1 MSSINE
7 TLSLVRASTNE
18 RGVRMGNLM
27 FSKPV
32 HVTAE
37 PIAQL
42 YAKEY
47 EDPRDAAC
55 LKALKLNKAFD
66 QVVKYAI
73 EYGIERVKMIGYTGS
88 NVRVTR
94 QNMPYLY
101 ECVETACNI
110 LSLPVMPDIYII
122 ENPYINAFTTG
133 SGHPILVFHNSILQR
148 LTHEE
153 LMFIIGHELGHIKSE
168 HVQYHMIGSYIKIL
182 GDQFLESTIIG
193 SIISSGLELAF
204 YEWFRRSELTADH
217 AGLLVCQDLKSA
229 ISALAK
235 IGGYPVEFYD
245 SLDPNEFLLQA
256 QEFAD
261 LDENLYNKVAKT
273 VLLLEST
280 HPWTVLRARE
290 LMLWVQSGEYS
301 RILHRCS
308 TWIDK
313 EIDRLTALTD
323 KAVERHGQK
332 KGAAETA
339 EAQHIFAQESVKVA
353 ADDSKNKKGLQFLV
367 AKSQEG
373 IKALQAQISEGDSK
387 RKQDVAENAMKDMAA
402 AGAREKEL
410 RSLYRIVSEADIVA
424 HTDAIIGD
432 LLRIEDD
439 TNTAD
444 N

>member
-1 MSSINE
+1 
-7 TLSLVRASTNE
+7 
-18 RGVRMGNLM
+18 MGTPT

-32 HVTAE
+32 RVIAE
-37 PIAQL
+37 PIDQL

-73 EYGIERVKMIGYTGS
+73 EYSVERAETISYTGS

-94 QNMPYLY
+94 RNMPYLY
-101 ECVETACNI
+101 ECVETACGI
-110 LSLPVMPDIYII
+110 LSLPVTPDIYIV

-133 SGHPILVFHNSILQR
+133 AGHPILVFHNSILQR

-168 HVQYHMIGSYIKIL
+168 HVQYHTIGSYIKIL

-193 SIISSGLELAF
+193 SIISSGLEFAF

-235 IGGYPVEFYD
+235 LGGYPVEFYD

-256 QEFAD
+256 QEFTD
-261 LDENLYNKVAKT
+261 LDESLYNKVAKT

-313 EIDRLTALTD
+313 EINRLTALTD
-323 KAVERHGQK
+323 KAIERHGQK
-332 KGAAETA
+332 KGVAQAA
-339 EAQHIFAQESVKVA
+339 EAQHIIAQESVKAA
-353 ADDSKNKKGLQFLV
+353 ADDSKNKKGLQFFV
-367 AKSQEG
+367 AKGQEG

-402 AGAREKEL
+402 AGMREKEL

-424 HTDAIIGD
+424 HTNAVIGD
-432 LLRIEDD
+432 LLRIEGDRNNDD
-439 TNTAD
+439 S
-444 N
+444 

>member
-1 MSSINE
+1 
-7 TLSLVRASTNE
+7 
-18 RGVRMGNLM
+18 MGTQS

-32 HVTAE
+32 HVVAE
-37 PIAQL
+37 PIPQL
-42 YAKEY
+42 NAKEY

-66 QVVKYAI
+66 QVVKCTI
-73 EYGIERVKMIGYTGS
+73 EYSIERVSMIGYTGS

-94 QNMPYLY
+94 RNMPYLY
-101 ECVETACNI
+101 ECVESACNI
-110 LSLPVMPDIYII
+110 LSLPAMPDIYIV

-168 HVQYHMIGSYIKIL
+168 HVQYHMIGRYIKVL

-193 SIISSGLELAF
+193 SIISSGIELAF

-235 IGGYPVEFYD
+235 IGGYPVEFYE

-323 KAVERHGQK
+323 KAVERHGQM
-332 KGAAETA
+332 KGAAESA
-339 EAQHIFAQESVKVA
+339 EAQYILAQESMKSSA
-353 ADDSKNKKGLQFLV
+353 NDSKNKKGIQFLV
-367 AKSQEG
+367 AKGQEG
-373 IKALQAQISEGDSK
+373 FKALQAQITEGDNK
-387 RKQDVAENAMKDMAA
+387 RKQDVAENAMKDMIA
-402 AGAREKEL
+402 AGEREKEL
-410 RSLYRIVSEADIVA
+410 RSLYRIVSESDIVA
-424 HTDAIIGD
+424 HTDAAIGK
-432 LLRIEDD
+432 LLRIKDE
-439 TNTAD
+439 NC
-444 N
+444 

>member
-1 MSSINE
+1 
-7 TLSLVRASTNE
+7 
-18 RGVRMGNLM
+18 MGIPT

-32 HVTAE
+32 RVIAE
-37 PIAQL
+37 PIDQL

-73 EYGIERVKMIGYTGS
+73 EYSVERAETISYTGS

-94 QNMPYLY
+94 RNMPYLY
-101 ECVETACNI
+101 ECVETACGI
-110 LSLPVMPDIYII
+110 LSLPVTPDIYIV

-133 SGHPILVFHNSILQR
+133 AGHPILVFHNSILQR

-168 HVQYHMIGSYIKIL
+168 HVQYHTIGNYIKIL

-193 SIISSGLELAF
+193 SIISSGLEFAF

-235 IGGYPVEFYD
+235 LGGYPVEFYD

-256 QEFAD
+256 QEFTD
-261 LDENLYNKVAKT
+261 LDESLYNKVAKT

-313 EIDRLTALTD
+313 EINRLTALTD
-323 KAVERHGQK
+323 KAIERHGQK
-332 KGAAETA
+332 KGVAQAA
-339 EAQHIFAQESVKVA
+339 EAQHIIAQESVKAA
-353 ADDSKNKKGLQFLV
+353 ADDSKNKKGLQFFV
-367 AKSQEG
+367 AKGQEG

-402 AGAREKEL
+402 AGMREKEL

-424 HTDAIIGD
+424 HTNAVIGD

-439 TNTAD
+439 RNND
-444 N
+444 DS

>member
-1 MSSINE
+1 MG
-7 TLSLVRASTNE
+7 TLQ
-18 RGVRMGNLM
+18 

-32 HVTAE
+32 HVVAE
-37 PIAQL
+37 PILQL
-42 YAKEY
+42 NAKEY

-55 LKALKLNKAFD
+55 LKTLKLNKSFD

-73 EYGIERVKMIGYTGS
+73 EYSIERVSMIGYTGS

-94 QNMPYLY
+94 RNMPYLY

-110 LSLPVMPDIYII
+110 LALSVMPDIYIV

-168 HVQYHMIGSYIKIL
+168 HVQYHMIGRYIKVL

-193 SIISSGLELAF
+193 SIISSGIELAF

-245 SLDPNEFLLQA
+245 SLAPNEFLLQA

-308 TWIDK
+308 TWINK
-313 EIDRLTALTD
+313 EIDRLAALTD
-323 KAVERHGQK
+323 KAIEHHDQM
-332 KGAAETA
+332 KGAAESA
-339 EAQHIFAQESVKVA
+339 EAQYMHARESMKTA
-353 ADDSKNKKGLQFLV
+353 ADDSKNKKGFQFLV
-367 AKSQEG
+367 AKGQEG
-373 IKALQAQISEGDSK
+373 FKALQAQITEGDNK
-387 RKQDVAENAMKDMAA
+387 RKQDVAENAMRDMAA

-410 RSLYRIVSEADIVA
+410 RSLYRIVSESAIVA
-424 HTDAIIGD
+424 HTDAVIGD
-432 LLRIEDD
+432 LIRIKEEK
-439 TNTAD
+439 N
-444 N
+444 